1 MIQYILECIAFQ
13 LVFLIIYDF
22 FLKRETF
29 FQGNRFYLIGTY
41 LVSLVL
47 PLIKIDTFTAIIPEQ
62 YYYTRPQFLFQLD
75 EVTVAA
81 DGAKNWL
88 AGISWEQGLLFSGM
102 ILTFLLFAYK
112 LYKIWKL
119 RKEGNVAFFPNYTRI
134 VIAKSD
140 LAFSFFR
147 SIFLGDKVIEKEHQ
161 HIIAHELVHIKQ
173 RHSLDLLFFELMRIL
188 NWYNPLVYIYQKRIS
203 ELHEFIADAKVAK
216 NNRQA
221 QYQSILSQVFQTEN
235 ISFINQFF
243 NSSLTKKRI
252 VMLQKSR
259 SKKIWKFKYL
269 LIVPLIIGMLFYS
282 SCEQEDPVRE
292 VSSLQDKIT
301 EITREIESK
310 EALTDEEK
318 QALQL
323 MIVQSYTNSNE
334 GLTQPQREIIEEQIS
349 NLLDGRI
356 SFIDHFFNDGKL
368 DANIEIL
375 TDSYNQL
382 VQERQRLLNNAI
394 YKTPI
399 LDQELTTLNKKIFSA
414 VEVPFAVIDEVP
426 VFPGCEDAADQR
438 ACFNEK
444 IQTHVRKH
452 FRYPQAAQEAGIQ
465 GKVYVR
471 FVVGKDGSITDIKKR
486 GPNPIL
492 EAEVERII
500 SKLPRMKPGKQGGEP
515 VNVPFSLPV
524 VFKLK

>member
-13 LVFLIIYDF
+13 LVFLMIYDF

-75 EVTVAA
+75 EVTVTG
-81 DGAKNWL
+81 DGSQNWL
-88 AGISWEQGLLFSGM
+88 AGISWEQGLLFIGM
-102 ILTFLLFAYK
+102 LLAFLLFASK

-119 RKEGNVAFFPNYTRI
+119 RKEGKIAFFPKYTRI

-140 LAFSFFR
+140 LAFSFFK
-147 SIFLGDKVIEKEHQ
+147 SIFLGDQVIEKQHQ
-161 HIIAHELVHIKQ
+161 NIIAHELVHMKQ
-173 RHSLDLLFFELMRIL
+173 RHTLDLLFFELMRIL

-221 QYQSILSQVFQTEN
+221 QYQSLLAHVFQTEN

-259 SKKIWKFKYL
+259 SKSIWKFKYL
-269 LIVPLIIGMLFYS
+269 LIVPLVMGMLFYS
-282 SCEQEDPVRE
+282 SCERE
-292 VSSLQDKIT
+292 EEQNTDTQLLSKIEQLRD
-301 EITREIESK
+301 EIKAK
-310 EALTDEEK
+310 EALSEK
-318 QALQL
+318 E
-323 MIVQSYTNSNE
+323 IV
-334 GLTQPQREIIEEQIS
+334 
-349 NLLDGRI
+349 
-356 SFIDHFFNDGKL
+356 
-368 DANIEIL
+368 
-375 TDSYNQL
+375 
-382 VQERQRLLNNAI
+382 
-394 YKTPI
+394 
-399 LDQELTTLNKKIFSA
+399 ELTNMLNSIRPKVDGLSIKDDKFLSSKGEMKINSSINEAQSKYLELLMDRNRSEVYTIDKGPIIDYLELELKKLKGETQIKSTN
-414 VEVPFAVIDEVP
+414 EVAFTKIDEVP
-426 VFPGCEDAADQR
+426 VFPGCEEAADPR

-444 IQTHVRKH
+444 IQEHIRKH
-452 FRYPQAAQEAGIQ
+452 FNYPQEAQEKGIQ

-471 FVVGKDGSITDIKKR
+471 FVIGTDGSITDIKKR
-486 GPNPIL
+486 GPDPIL

-500 SKLPRMKPGKQGGEP
+500 SRLPRMTPGMQGGEP
-515 VNVPFSLPV
+515 TNVPFSLPV